1 MKILA
6 IANQKGGSG
15 KSTTAVALAWTYSQR
30 GTRTLLVDLDP
41 QAHATC
47 LSGLYP
53 PAFAGLDT
61 PTIAATFLERAPI
74 TTAIVASS
82 FGYDVAIAD
91 EGLLEVEIGGGFSH
105 NPTWAFTLRHAFR
118 EIDQLYDL
126 IILDCAPHPGLLTQC
141 ALVAAT
147 NVLIPVEAHPLALL
161 GLYQFA
167 DNLKQLVETEA
178 NPALRLSG
186 ILLTKYV
193 QEERICQS
201 VLQHLERGVLAPY
214 LLRDRISRSTAV
226 ARSAAISWQPG
237 GGRYEGVSIPLGAP
251 VQATEAHCNAAKDYT
266 FAAQQLWEAIN
277 GN

>member
-6 IANQKGGSG
+6 VANQKGGSG
-15 KSTTAVALAWTYSQR
+15 KSTSAAALAWAYVQS
-30 GTRTLLVDLDP
+30 GKKVLLVDLDP

-47 LSGLYP
+47 LSGLCP

-74 TTAIVASS
+74 TTAIVSS
-82 FGYDVAIAD
+82 AFGYDVAIAD
-91 EGLLEVEIGGGFSH
+91 ETLLEVEIGGSFSH

-118 EIDQLYDL
+118 EIQQLYDL
-126 IILDCAPHPGLLTQC
+126 LILDCAPHPGLLTQC
-141 ALVAAT
+141 ALVSAS

-161 GLYQFA
+161 GLYQFT

-178 NPALRLSG
+178 NPTLKLSG

-201 VLQHLERGVLAPY
+201 VLHHLERGALAPY
-214 LLRDRISRSTAV
+214 VLRDRISRSTAV
-226 ARSAAISWQPG
+226 ARSAALNWQPG
-237 GGRYEGVSIPLGAP
+237 GGRYEGVSIPLGSP
-251 VQATEAHCNAAKDYT
+251 VQATEPHCNAAKDYA

-277 GN
+277 GK